1 MHNLPF
7 YVYLSSFT
15 FDTNTYNRKMFSIFT
30 EQVEFQEP
38 VTFFCAE
45 YTWDGHY
52 SLVKRTY
59 IKEFEAI
66 IN

>member
-1 MHNLPF
+1 
-7 YVYLSSFT
+7 
-15 FDTNTYNRKMFSIFT
+15 MFSIFT

-38 VTFFCAE
+38 VTFFRADH
-45 YTWDGHY
+45 TRDGHY

-66 IN
+66 LN